1 MIIHEILREE
11 KDNLKFLG
19 NSDKNVDILIKMIT
33 ELKKHNILI
42 DDLENIELS
51 NVYTNLKIEDIK
63 LIYQKY
69 NEKIENSFV
78 DENDIL
84 TKVTDKIDSST
95 IFENSLVYIDD
106 FMGFTPQEYKIFEQI
121 LNKSNKV
128 SVSIS
133 IDNLDLGDKEQDIF
147 YFNKV
152 FANKLID
159 IAKRNKHK
167 IEYVECKENYKLKSY
182 ELKFLEEALT
192 QYTGYRQ
199 YKKECQDV
207 KLFLANNSY
216 SELEYVANEILK
228 LVKYQNYKYNEIA
241 IISDNIETY
250 NAEAK
255 IIFSKYDI
263 PIFIDEKKDLNQNL
277 LIKYI
282 LALLDIYVKNWSF
295 DSVFNYLKLGMLDI
309 SNVDLYLLENYCRK
323 WGIRYYKW
331 FRNFHYELQN
341 EAQENLEKLRI
352 KIVEPLVE
360 LKEEISKSKTAE
372 EITRCLY
379 EFLIKNN
386 INVILDKK
394 IKEIDDIEISN
405 EYNTSYH
412 ILMNVFDEIVAI
424 FGKQKM
430 TFEVYKDLIQV
441 GFSESELG
449 KIPATQD
456 QVVLGDSKRSRNSNI
471 KVCFIVGI
479 NDGSFPVNNKF
490 EGFLNDSD
498 REVLKEQGI
507 ELAKT
512 SLETMYESNFEI
524 YNVLSLPSDRIYLS
538 YSSSDKEG
546 KSIRPSILIKKI
558 KRIFPNLQEESDII
572 TKNYFI
578 TNKVATF
585 DDAISVYKMGLD
597 GNQISDEW
605 KTVLNYYSKKENA
618 KFNRVLNGL
627 NYTNKAEVISKENIE
642 KLYGKRLK
650 TSISKLEQYRRCP
663 FAFHIKYG
671 LKLKEKEELKLQT
684 LETGTFMH
692 EVIDEFFTVLEDKKI
707 SLKQVDEDIMRKIVE
722 DIIEELLSTSKYY
735 IFSSSAKMKVLTRKL
750 RKVVL
755 ESLDYIIYT
764 IKNSKFDV
772 LGHEIEFS
780 NSGKY
785 KPIVME
791 LSDGKNIEIV
801 GKIDRV
807 DIGKLDDKNYVRII
821 DYKSSIKNI
830 DMNQV
835 EAGLQIQL
843 ITYLDAI
850 SKQENFIPSAILY
863 SGLIENLASKNK
875 NLADEEIASE
885 IRKNFRMDGMVL
897 ADVNVIR
904 MMDTKLQSGASDII
918 PVTLTQSDSIFEQR
932 SHTMT
937 QTEFEETQNKV
948 TNIIKQISE
957 EILAGKIDINPYNY
971 KDKTGCDYC
980 EYKSICMFNS
990 NLKEN
995 TYNYIKKIY

>member
-1 MIIHEILREE
+1 M
-11 KDNLKFLG
+11 K
-19 NSDKNVDILIKMIT
+19 
-33 ELKKHNILI
+33 
-42 DDLENIELS
+42 
-51 NVYTNLKIEDIK
+51 
-63 LIYQKY
+63 
-69 NEKIENSFV
+69 
-78 DENDIL
+78 
-84 TKVTDKIDSST
+84 
-95 IFENSLVYIDD
+95 
-106 FMGFTPQEYKIFEQI
+106 
-121 LNKSNKV
+121 
-128 SVSIS
+128 
-133 IDNLDLGDKEQDIF
+133 
-147 YFNKV
+147 
-152 FANKLID
+152 
-159 IAKRNKHK
+159 
-167 IEYVECKENYKLKSY
+167 
-182 ELKFLEEALT
+182 
-192 QYTGYRQ
+192 
-199 YKKECQDV
+199 
-207 KLFLANNSY
+207 
-216 SELEYVANEILK
+216 
-228 LVKYQNYKYNEIA
+228 
-241 IISDNIETY
+241 
-250 NAEAK
+250 
-255 IIFSKYDI
+255 
-263 PIFIDEKKDLNQNL
+263 KKDLNQNL

>member
-192 QYTGYRQ
+192 KYTGYRQ
-199 YKKECQDV
+199 YKKECLDV

-228 LVKYQNYKYNEIA
+228 LVKYQNYKFNEIA

-605 KTVLNYYSKKENA
+605 KTVLNYYSKKENV

-692 EVIDEFFTVLEDKKI
+692 EVIDEFFTILEDKKI

-722 DIIEELLSTSKYY
+722 NIIEELLSTSKYY